1 MEEQTPDTPLR
12 SPAIAGCVE
21 EEVLEWYR
29 MSPQDR
35 WAESMRLWS
44 TFNLLGGRLEPEPDT
59 QSPFHDARA
68 RRAGAAHG
76 RAGLRALRR
85 GGV

>member
-1 MEEQTPDTPLR
+1 MDDRSREPSR
-12 SPAIAGCVE
+12 SPAIEKCVE

-29 MSPQDR
+29 MTPLER
-35 WAESMRLWS
+35 WEESMRLWS
-44 TFNLLGGRLEPEPDT
+44 TFRLLGGRFEPEPDT

-68 RRAGAAHG
+68 W
-76 RAGLRALRR
+76 RAGLADGRPGVRVLRR

>member
-1 MEEQTPDTPLR
+1 MDDQTSGAPLY

-29 MSPQDR
+29 MTPRER

-44 TFNLLGGRLEPEPDT
+44 TFILLGGRLDPEPDI
-59 QSPFHDARA
+59 QSPFYDAQA
-68 RRAGAAHG
+68 PRAGVAEVQPG
-76 RAGLRALRR
+76 VRALRR